1 MSTILWAPWR
11 IDYILSDKHN
21 GCLFCDKS
29 KEDNDEDNLIL
40 LRKDTCLVM
49 TNRYPYKNGH
59 LLIAPYRH
67 IPSREGLT
75 IEEMTELM
83 VTIKECMELLRRVI
97 SPDGFNI
104 GMNIGKVAG
113 AGIAG
118 HCHFHIVPRWNGDT
132 NFMPVLADAR
142 VMPEHLRATY
152 KKLKEGL
159 SFVTGEK

>member
-1 MSTILWAPWR
+1 MGTILWAPWR

-21 GCLFCDKS
+21 GCLFCDKP

-49 TNRYPYKNGH
+49 MNRYPYNNGH

-67 IPSREGLT
+67 ISSIEGLT
-75 IEEMTELM
+75 VEEMTGLM
-83 VTIKECMELLRRVI
+83 VTIKECMELLRRVMN
-97 SPDGFNI
+97 PEGFNI

-113 AGIAG
+113 AGIAD

-142 VMPEHLRATY
+142 VMPEHLRVTY

-159 SFVTGEK
+159 SFGTGEK